1 VIDEANRAVSPAARR
16 TERLAEREALRE
28 GWRAA
33 GWYGGATIGEAIA
46 AGAQERPDDRIV
58 FEQTDGGA
66 VDLTLPELVE
76 RADATARRLRALGV
90 EPGQAVV
97 VQSPADAAGVELLVA
112 LWLLGAIVVP
122 LVATAGP
129 DEIELAIAETGAG
142 VMVVGGGRASVPD
155 TGARP
160 SRPSVDVMVSIGDGA
175 ASSGVL
181 ALGDVEPARDS
192 LVKTRTR
199 PSAVACVLYTS
210 GSTGVPKGVQ
220 HSHETLLAGIAFAG
234 ADPDSRTLTSF
245 PAGHVASVLGL
256 LRPFTSGGLTVV
268 LDRWSSRRAVEAIE
282 TYGITASAGTPF
294 YLATLLDESERSGR
308 DISSLSR
315 FLVGAAAVPPALV
328 ARAEAAG
335 IVTWRTYGS
344 TEHPA
349 ISGGAPDHPA
359 EKRRLTDGKLGPGNE
374 VRLVDEFGADV
385 APGDEGEILVRGPRQ
400 FLGYRNEALDD
411 DAFDGS
417 WFRTGDQ
424 GRLDAD
430 GHLTITD
437 RVKDIIIRGGENISA
452 REVEDVLAEHPAVD
466 EIAVCAAPDDT
477 WGEVVCAVVRVRPG
491 GSIGVEQL
499 RTFAADSGL
508 AEHKRPARLVVVD
521 DFPRTAAAKIR
532 KRDLRPLL

>member
-1 VIDEANRAVSPAARR
+1 MSATARR
-16 TERLAEREALRE
+16 TARLAEREALRE
-28 GWRAA
+28 QWRAA
-33 GWYGGATIGEAIA
+33 GWYGDATIGEAIA
-46 AGAQERPDDRIV
+46 AGARERPDDRII
-58 FEQTDGGA
+58 FEQTNGGA
-66 VDLTLPELVE
+66 VELTLADLVE
-76 RADATARRLRALGV
+76 RAETTARRLRAVGV
-90 EPGQAVV
+90 EPGDAVV
-97 VQSPADAAGVELLVA
+97 VQSPADAAGVELLAA
-112 LWLLGAIVVP
+112 LWLLGAVVVP

-129 DEIELAIAETGAG
+129 DEIQLAIAETDARAIVTAQPGALG
-142 VMVVGGGRASVPD
+142 SDPSAPGSHGRTTLVL
-155 TGARP
+155 
-160 SRPSVDVMVSIGDGA
+160 SIGDL
-175 ASSGVL
+175 STSPGVV
-181 ALGDVEPARDS
+181 ALRDVEPTTVPQVPTARPD
-192 LVKTRTR
+192 

-245 PAGHVASVLGL
+245 PSGHVASVLGL

-268 LDRWSSRRAVEAIE
+268 LDRWSARRAAEAIE
-282 TYGITASAGTPF
+282 TYGITTSAGTPF
-294 YLATLLDESERSGR
+294 YLATLLDEAERSGR

-359 EKRRLTDGKLGPGNE
+359 DKRRLTDGKLGPGNE
-374 VRLVDEFGADV
+374 IRLVDEAGADA

-452 REVEDVLAEHPAVD
+452 REVEDVLAEHPSVD
-466 EIAVCAAPDDT
+466 EVAVCAAPDDT

-491 GSIGVEQL
+491 ESIEVDQL
-499 RTFAADSGL
+499 RTFAADAGL
-508 AEHKRPARLVVVD
+508 AAHKLPARLVVVD
-521 DFPRTAAAKIR
+521 DFPRTAAGKIR